1 MCSQLGLLCFH
12 VQFCLGMKLQ
22 MVINPLHFP
31 SLPFEVNSRQ
41 PSAFYVNP
49 SWRWLACSEQ
59 SSTMPLEL
67 KIATSYQ
74 HKTAMNFLQHP
85 TFRTNLHRSTSTDRL
100 DASAHIMIAS
110 DLDQTMVP
118 KPFLLMIYTNSRAI
132 PYYVLYGWPED
143 IPPRK
148 NVSAILWEEN
158 RQLFVCKRTKDIHTW
173 STL

>member
-85 TFRTNLHRSTSTDRL
+85 TFRTNRQIGSMLQPTLWSLQILTRPWCLNLFAYDLYKFKSYPILCSIWLTRRYTPKEERL
-100 DASAHIMIAS
+100 S
-110 DLDQTMVP
+110 
-118 KPFLLMIYTNSRAI
+118 NSVR
-132 PYYVLYGWPED
+132 G
-143 IPPRK
+143 K
-148 NVSAILWEEN
+148 SAIICL
-158 RQLFVCKRTKDIHTW
+158 QKDQRYSYMVHLIIRF
-173 STL
+173 SE